1 MVTFAQ
7 FLIKC
12 AKVEIIYMSKTR
24 EMLVDVARQLF
35 AKSGL
40 ENTTMNDIAVAS
52 RKGRRT
58 LYTYFKNKNEIYWA
72 VVESELAHLL
82 QRLKDIANKDLPP
95 EEKLT
100 NYILTRLEAVKETVL
115 RNGVNFEKNNG
126 PEVIP
131 AELWIDEI
139 EAY

>member
-82 QRLKDIANKDLPP
+82 QRLKDIANPS
-95 EEKLT
+95 
-100 NYILTRLEAVKETVL
+100 
-115 RNGVNFEKNNG
+115 
-126 PEVIP
+126 
-131 AELWIDEI
+131 
-139 EAY
+139 

>member
-58 LYTYFKNKNEIYWA
+58 LYTYFKNKNEISRSIYN
-72 VVESELAHLL
+72 
-82 QRLKDIANKDLPP
+82 IM
-95 EEKLT
+95 
-100 NYILTRLEAVKETVL
+100 
-115 RNGVNFEKNNG
+115 
-126 PEVIP
+126 
-131 AELWIDEI
+131 
-139 EAY
+139 

>member
-1 MVTFAQ
+1 
-7 FLIKC
+7 
-12 AKVEIIYMSKTR
+12 MSKTR

-40 ENTTMNDIAVAS
+40 ENTTMNDIAIAS

-82 QRLKDIANKDLPP
+82 QRLKDIANKISLLKKNLLIIFLPDLR
-95 EEKLT
+95 
-100 NYILTRLEAVKETVL
+100 RLKRPFCVMAL
-115 RNGVNFEKNNG
+115 
-126 PEVIP
+126 
-131 AELWIDEI
+131 
-139 EAY
+139 